1 MKFFLIV
8 LTLLAFH
15 PGFAQDDDQE
25 ILDELIE
32 KREQQSQLYQK
43 INPLESNSN
52 NVPANL
58 QQDLRKL
65 GHADLDLN
73 ALSDAKVVELLKNFI
88 RSTYAS
94 QPDNEKFKELIR
106 LKLKEHPFGKFL
118 QSYPRLFEKMVNVI
132 SDKEA
137 ILALLDIFPR
147 QEALRF
153 FLFCSVGLLIF
164 GMIFKRFLVSKQTS
178 FFTSFLLTIVI
189 QISLTFFSLKLFYY
203 IFERELAPTFKIL
216 GL

>member
-1 MKFFLIV
+1 MKFFLIL
-8 LTLLAFH
+8 LTLLVVH
-15 PGFAQDDDQE
+15 PGFAQDEDQE

-32 KREQQSQLYQK
+32 RREQQSQLYQK
-43 INPLESNSN
+43 INPLESASN
-52 NVPANL
+52 DVPLNL
-58 QQDLRKL
+58 EQELKKL
-65 GHADLDLN
+65 GHADLDMN
-73 ALSDAKVVELLKNFI
+73 ALSDAKVVELLKHFI

-94 QPDNEKFKELIR
+94 QTDNDKFKKLNR

-118 QSYPRLFEKMVNVI
+118 QRYPRLFEKMVNVI

-147 QEALRF
+147 KEAIRF

-164 GMIFKRFLVSKQTS
+164 GMIFKRFLVSKDTS
-178 FFTSFLLTIVI
+178 FFTSLLLTIII
-189 QISLTFFSLKLFYY
+189 QLFLAYISLKLFYY